1 MPKHHEK
8 QLHEPG
14 VAALVGNADE
24 LINRLITDKD
34 GKEWAIEEITTGGP
48 EHKQVYSALLL
59 KRMYALIQAL
69 EKSSGTNF
77 IAQKG
82 VEIVSAKDGT
92 IIPVQ
97 LPASVVNKQQL
108 KQVAEAIAH
117 SPGHELAAF
126 NILLQA
132 IEWSI
137 KTIATTTATTDN

>member
-8 QLHEPG
+8 KPHEQG
-14 VAALVGNADE
+14 VGAALVGTADE
-24 LINRLITDKD
+24 LINLLIKDRD
-34 GKEWAIEEITTGGP
+34 GKEWAIEEIENGGP

-59 KRMYALIQAL
+59 KRMYALVQAI
-69 EKSSGTNF
+69 EKSSRTKF
-77 IAQKG
+77 TTQKG
-82 VEIVSAKDGT
+82 VEIISAKDGT

-97 LPASVVNKQQL
+97 LPASVIKKEKL
-108 KQVAEAIAH
+108 DEVADAISY

-137 KTIATTTATTDN
+137 KTVAKNNSNN